1 MKEITKSNKKD
12 ETMSL
17 FQEGEIGPDRK
28 DTIKVIS
35 DYSEKQTYT
44 KEEILNSIILGDTL
58 KVLKKLPKETF
69 DMVFI
74 DPPYFLQLPK
84 KELKRWGAKTVVEG
98 VDDDWDK
105 FPSFEEY
112 DKFIQNL
119 LTEVKRVMKP
129 NATIWLIATYH
140 SIFRIGKIMQDL
152 GYWILNDVIWVKTN
166 PMPNWLGV
174 RFTNATETLIWAV
187 KDKNFKKYTFNKDYA
202 KQCGIGKIGANVWVL
217 PLCNGKERLK
227 DEKGKKIHSTQK
239 PIELLKR
246 VILTSTNEG
255 DLILD
260 PVAGV
265 GTTGYVA
272 KALKRN
278 FVMIEINPKYVEWM
292 KKRFERELNISLNPL
307 PVPKG
312 KKVQN
317 YLNLGNNNVRKK
329 L

>member
-1 MKEITKSNKKD
+1 MDKI
-12 ETMSL
+12 
-17 FQEGEIGPDRK
+17 
-28 DTIKVIS
+28 IKIIS
-35 DYSEKQTYT
+35 DKEEKQTYS
-44 KEEILNSIILGDTL
+44 KEEVLNSIILGDAL
-58 KVLKKLPKETF
+58 NVLKKLPKETF

-84 KELKRWGAKTVVEG
+84 KELRRWTVKTIVEG
-98 VDDDWDK
+98 VDDSWDK

-119 LTEVKRVMKP
+119 LTEVKRVIKP
-129 NATIWLIATYH
+129 NATIWIIATYH

-152 GYWILNDVIWVKTN
+152 GYWILNDIIWIKTN

-187 KDKNFKKYTFNKDYA
+187 KDKNSKKYTFNKEYA
-202 KQCGIGKIGANVWVL
+202 KQFGIGKIGANVWVL

-227 DEKGKKIHSTQK
+227 DENGKKIHSTQK

-246 VILTSTNEG
+246 VILTSTKEG

-272 KALKRN
+272 KALNRN
-278 FVMIEINPKYVEWM
+278 FVMIEINPKYVEWA
-292 KKRFERELNISLNPL
+292 KKRFEKPLEISDKSHVSKRKIN
-307 PVPKG
+307 
-312 KKVQN
+312 Q
-317 YLNLGNNNVRKK
+317 YLNLEF
-329 L
+329 

>member
-1 MKEITKSNKKD
+1 MTERCTKINEETAGLLLQEEAGPNENKAV
-12 ETMSL
+12 
-17 FQEGEIGPDRK
+17 R
-28 DTIKVIS
+28 VIS
-35 DYSEKQTYT
+35 DSERKAYT
-44 KEEILNSIILGDTL
+44 KEEILDTVILGNAL
-58 KVLKKLPKETF
+58 EVLKKLPEGIF

-84 KELKRWGAKTVVEG
+84 KKLRRWTVKTIVEG
-98 VDDDWDK
+98 VNDEWDK
-105 FPSFEEY
+105 FSSFEEY
-112 DKFIQNL
+112 DEFIQTL
-119 LTEVKRVMKP
+119 LTEVRRVMKP
-129 NATIWLIATYH
+129 NATIWVIATYH

-187 KDKNFKKYTFNKDYA
+187 KDRNSKKYTFNKDYA
-202 KQCGIGKIGANVWVL
+202 KQFGIGKIGANVWVL
-217 PLCNGKERLK
+217 PLCNGRERLRN
-227 DEKGKKIHSTQK
+227 EKGKKVHSTQK

-278 FVMIEINPKYVEWM
+278 FVMIEINPEYVEWIR
-292 KKRFERELNISLNPL
+292 KRFKEKLNVPL
-307 PVPKG
+307 KPFPDPNGG
-312 KKVQN
+312 KVRDYLGLAKVSKN
-317 YLNLGNNNVRKK
+317 GL
-329 L
+329 